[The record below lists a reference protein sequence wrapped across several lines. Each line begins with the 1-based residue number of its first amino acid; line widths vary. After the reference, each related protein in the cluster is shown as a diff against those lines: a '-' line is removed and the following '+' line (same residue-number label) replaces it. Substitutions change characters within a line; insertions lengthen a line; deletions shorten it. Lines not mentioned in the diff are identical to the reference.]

1 MKKLIVLFAMLLA
14 AFALVACGGSDSS
27 SEAETGAAGVA
38 EEAEEKAEEAGE
50 KAEEVGEEGK
60 EKAEE
65 AKQEAEGG
73 SGGSATTLDF
83 EADPGGNLAFTE
95 DKVTSKA
102 GKVTINFT
110 NSSPVPHN
118 VDIEDESGENVAETE
133 VISEDSESTTAD
145 LKPGT
150 YTFYCDVP
158 GHRQAGME
166 GTLTVK

>member
-1 MKKLIVLFAMLLA
+1 MKKLIVLFALLLA
-14 AFALVACGGSDSS
+14 ALALVACGSDSS
-27 SEAETGAAGVA
+27 SDAETGAAGVA
-38 EEAEEKAEEAGE
+38 EEAEEKAGEAGEAAEEAGE
-50 KAEEVGEEGK
+50 EAK

-65 AKQEAEGG
+65 ATKEAEGG
-73 SGGSATTLDF
+73 SGGSATSLDF

-95 DKVTSKA
+95 DKVTAEA

-110 NSSPVPHN
+110 NSAPVPHN
-118 VDIEDESGENVAETE
+118 VDIEDQSGENVAETE
-133 VISEDSESTTAD
+133 VITESSESTTAD

>member
-1 MKKLIVLFAMLLA
+1 MKKLIVLFALLLA
-14 AFALVACGGSDSS
+14 ALALVACGSDSS
-27 SEAETGAAGVA
+27 SDAETGAAGVA

-50 KAEEVGEEGK
+50 KAEEAREDAT

-65 AKQEAEGG
+65 AKKEAEGG
-73 SGGSATTLDF
+73 SGGSATSLDF
-83 EADPGGNLAFTE
+83 EADPSGNLAFTE

-110 NSSPVPHN
+110 NPAPVPHN

-133 VISEDSESTTAD
+133 VTSEDSESTTAD
-145 LKPGT
+145 LKSGT